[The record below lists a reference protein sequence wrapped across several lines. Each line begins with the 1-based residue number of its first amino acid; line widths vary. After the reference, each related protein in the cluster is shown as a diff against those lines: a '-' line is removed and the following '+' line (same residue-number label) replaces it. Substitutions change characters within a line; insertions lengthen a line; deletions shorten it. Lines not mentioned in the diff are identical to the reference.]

1 VLETAPFARGDSFC
15 PATSCGAVLR
25 PKGSLVL
32 AVSTLS
38 HGWTTIL
45 YLIAV
50 LLFLAGFFGFKPGTQ
65 RVRLDSLGLAVFV
78 FVFFWNE
85 WALT

>member
-1 VLETAPFARGDSFC
+1 
-15 PATSCGAVLR
+15 
-25 PKGSLVL
+25 VL
-32 AVSTLS
+32 AVSRLS
-38 HGWTTIL
+38 AGTETIL

-50 LLFLAGFFGFKPGTQ
+50 VLFVAGAVGFKLGTE

-78 FVFFWNE
+78 FVFFWNA

>member
-1 VLETAPFARGDSFC
+1 VL
-15 PATSCGAVLR
+15 
-25 PKGSLVL
+25 L
-32 AVSTLS
+32 AVSVLTP
-38 HGWTTIL
+38 GWRTIF

-78 FVFFWNE
+78 FVFFWNA
-85 WALT
+85 WARA

>member
-1 VLETAPFARGDSFC
+1 LH
-15 PATSCGAVLR
+15 
-25 PKGSLVL
+25 SLK
-32 AVSTLS
+32 A
-38 HGWTTIL
+38 
-45 YLIAV
+45 A
-50 LLFLAGFFGFKPGTQ
+50 FGFKPGTQ